1 MAEIFK
7 WGQVAFYVKPSGIRG
22 VQDIQITAG
31 CETEDSVVDNEK
43 FVKTKNADKYK
54 VKLTAVLNQAL
65 GEDVQDTA
73 MRITEMARNS
83 EQGYLYAAG
92 GKLLPFPFML
102 TGADVGG
109 LEISPSGQWQHC
121 EVKIDLTQCAKYDGT
136 TTTGSGNGGGGDDKP
151 SKKSTKNIDPK
162 KAYQDATKNDPILA
176 AIKAKAAAAE
186 QSKKMLEEREKAR
199 KNMSPTGMV
208 ATSGVYNIWRDPML
222 ANIQK

>member
-7 WGQVAFYVKPSGIRG
+7 WGQIAFYVKPSGIRG

-121 EVKIDLTQCAKYDGT
+121 EVKMDLTQCAKYDGT
-136 TTTGSGNGGGGDDKP
+136 TTTGSGNGGGDDQP

-208 ATSGVYNIWRDPML
+208 ATNGVYSIWRDPIL
-222 ANIQK
+222 PNIQK